1 MTRSQIY
8 YGSSGQRSAVFQ
20 IQYPA
25 GDSYCRNCI
34 LDRSLEFIGSSITV
48 RKNKYEDNQKKKERK
63 PNLIFR
69 KRSFVISRGQ
79 NHKPGSL
86 DSYTTKTAKMQKML

>member
-1 MTRSQIY
+1 VSRSHIY

-25 GDSYCRNCI
+25 SDPLCRDRI
-34 LDRSLEFIGSSITV
+34 LNWSLEFIRTGITV
-48 RKNKYEDNQKKKERK
+48 RKNKYEDNQKKKESK
-63 PNLIFR
+63 PNLIFW

-86 DSYTTKTAKMQKML
+86 DSYTAKTAKMQKML